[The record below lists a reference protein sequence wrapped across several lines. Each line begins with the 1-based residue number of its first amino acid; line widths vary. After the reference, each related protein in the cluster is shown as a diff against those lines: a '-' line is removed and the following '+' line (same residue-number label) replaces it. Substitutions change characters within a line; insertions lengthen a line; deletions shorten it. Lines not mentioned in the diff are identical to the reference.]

1 MLTALRQELN
11 SDCVC
16 SLDEGDSRAN
26 EQNVLAVLHTLWLR
40 EHNRIES
47 VLHQVNP
54 GWLGERLYQ
63 ETRRIMSAL
72 MQHITYAEFLPSV
85 LGSRVIDQYNLT
97 LVDSAYYDGQLRQTD
112 SR

>member
-16 SLDEGDSRAN
+16 SLDAGDSRAN